1 MIKIISPDDF
11 IKAANSGDIDE
22 FCRTAAEK
30 TYEKLVKLQ
39 ITAKKTA
46 VVAGDGI
53 TGGVAAYLVGI
64 MQKNGCDVKV
74 AFLSSDKAALSAAQ
88 AGNAD
93 AAFVNDKTFYSECD
107 YLIDATYGCSS
118 RQHDFNCFAGN
129 KAAEI
134 ISLCAPYGVDA
145 ATGDINPNAVKSSLT
160 LALGGIFVGLILG
173 RAPDYIGRVEVVDIS
188 PAVKPCAFIADAEY
202 VRPAKKL
209 LSSHKGDNGKVSI
222 IGGSDTMP
230 GAPLMAYYT
239 AAAASR
245 CGAGLV
251 RLCVG
256 EREKCAYKT
265 RVTEQTLFF
274 LPEKD
279 GYVSFD
285 ESIFSAIALWSDV
298 IVLGPGMGKN
308 PELPQMIR
316 YFLEHCDK
324 TLILDADALNCVA
337 TQPKILQSHFCRLII
352 TPHIGEFKRL
362 APTVQ
367 PYNIEAV
374 KKFAKEAGC
383 VLVLKSART
392 IITDG
397 DRVFVNVTGSPAQA
411 KGGSGDMLSGA
422 IAAFSVSNEPLR
434 AAVSACYYMGI
445 AAERAAESL
454 HSDISVLSG
463 DIIGQIENYGF
474 CEYDGLV
481 KNLIIEDLA

>member
-11 IKAANSGDIDE
+11 IKEANTGDIDE

-202 VRPAKKL
+202 VRP
-209 LSSHKGDNGKVSI
+209 
-222 IGGSDTMP
+222 
-230 GAPLMAYYT
+230 
-239 AAAASR
+239 
-245 CGAGLV
+245 
-251 RLCVG
+251 
-256 EREKCAYKT
+256 
-265 RVTEQTLFF
+265 
-274 LPEKD
+274 
-279 GYVSFD
+279 
-285 ESIFSAIALWSDV
+285 
-298 IVLGPGMGKN
+298 
-308 PELPQMIR
+308 
-316 YFLEHCDK
+316 
-324 TLILDADALNCVA
+324 
-337 TQPKILQSHFCRLII
+337 
-352 TPHIGEFKRL
+352 
-362 APTVQ
+362 
-367 PYNIEAV
+367 
-374 KKFAKEAGC
+374 
-383 VLVLKSART
+383 
-392 IITDG
+392 
-397 DRVFVNVTGSPAQA
+397 
-411 KGGSGDMLSGA
+411 
-422 IAAFSVSNEPLR
+422 
-434 AAVSACYYMGI
+434 
-445 AAERAAESL
+445 
-454 HSDISVLSG
+454 
-463 DIIGQIENYGF
+463 ENY
-474 CEYDGLV
+474 
-481 KNLIIEDLA
+481 